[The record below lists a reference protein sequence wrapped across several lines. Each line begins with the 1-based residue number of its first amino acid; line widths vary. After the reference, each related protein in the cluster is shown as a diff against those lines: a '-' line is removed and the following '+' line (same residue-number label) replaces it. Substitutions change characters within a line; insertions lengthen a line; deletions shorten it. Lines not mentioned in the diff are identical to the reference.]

1 MKKKNSILDSKSFLA
16 LGLVFLG
23 GSLVAGGFVASLALG
38 IAWLSW
44 TLGIVLVASFIAL
57 GICAMVFLFRRQKK
71 QSETLDYL
79 TDQIHANKTGG
90 VPLLSLARKKLG
102 EFAPLQDAINSFL
115 ENYSRFE
122 VVYSASSQDKSLR
135 DQIALGHV
143 FREDEFKRNLYF
155 ELQGIHSSR
164 CALLMFELVG
174 KADKDKH
181 ALLKAIQRAFPG
193 AMVGDRDKGY
203 ACFVYEVGALL
214 SLEKRCKELV
224 SSFCTLD
231 VSVSESVSYCK
242 VGGVIYPFVSMG
254 DLYIEGEKA
263 LADSED
269 VNILSSFDRFY
280 FPRTVLTENNKL
292 VIYTGFLEAAE
303 LHFSNLSAHAER
315 IDFLKSLFQ
324 WAASTL
330 GITSG
335 GYLIYD
341 SASKSYR
348 VEMDTSRSGE
358 NKTFGKMGSRIEEK
372 YLDRFFEEASK
383 DLYFAVKDT
392 KTLPSEFSSF
402 TANLGLSSLYL
413 RALTSSGERFALV
426 FFAGDSEASFDSIVA
441 HVILDSVSHLVYK
454 TLSEMKGQEK
464 EEGSERIVNALATR
478 TRRYLYSIDRA
489 SYRLTFVSGDL
500 QKAYPEAKPGAL
512 CYKALHKDYD
522 SPCPYCPLARGTS
535 THLLPELSVSPCTLS
550 VLEYRG
556 ADSERSTLLI
566 ETESAETTAKSS
578 KLMDDSLMIHN
589 QAALSL
595 VINRDCKNRNPGY
608 VLSAKVN
615 NINAL
620 REALPQSDLTSLIG
634 QIVKN
639 FQDAGY
645 EDALYRFDDETLSF
659 LLPNHT
665 KTKAISFAEEAA
677 EIFAIP
683 LEFGNVSKLAE
694 VSYCLVAY
702 PGDVSNARQFI
713 TLVKNDLERSLGFGN
728 GYLVDQTGAPA
739 RKAKRSEF
747 VTALLKEA
755 IKKDNMKVFLQ
766 PIVDAKTLRATTGDI
781 RAALFAPD
789 RSEIA
794 PGEFIPLAEKEGLVS
809 QVDVSSFHSLG
820 ELFSQYGYTTF
831 KSVGLTH
838 LAIYLSLDSIND
850 ESFPGQVKKAM
861 SQYHFPKNC
870 VQFEIRMS
878 FLNKNAEAVR
888 RVMNELSS
896 CPIEWVASEFDYEHD
911 DLATLQSFNILSL
924 KTDRMIV
931 ANALSSPRDGTS
943 FARFCSDAQKGGF
956 RIVATGIETEEQCK
970 FASHLGVHEM
980 EGYYF
985 GRPMKE
991 EDFLNLIAYGSDPTR
1006 KK

>member
-1 MKKKNSILDSKSFLA
+1 MKKKAIVDKKSFLVLGLIFLCGTLLGAGFILSLVYEIKWLAWVLGSSLLASFVA
-16 LGLVFLG
+16 LGV
-23 GSLVAGGFVASLALG
+23 
-38 IAWLSW
+38 
-44 TLGIVLVASFIAL
+44 
-57 GICAMVFLFRRQKK
+57 CAMVFLYRRQKK
-71 QSETLDYL
+71 QSESLNYL
-79 TDQIHANKTGG
+79 TEQIQSNRAGN
-90 VPLLSLARKKLG
+90 VPLLSLMRKKLG

-122 VVYSASSQDKSLR
+122 VVYSSSSQDKSLR

-155 ELQGIHSSR
+155 ELQGIHSAR

-174 KADKDKH
+174 KQEKDKK
-181 ALLKAIQRAFPG
+181 ALLSAIQSAFPG
-193 AMVGDRDKGY
+193 AMVGNRDKGY
-203 ACFVYEVGALL
+203 SCFVYEVGALL
-214 SLEKRCKELV
+214 ALEKRCKELV
-224 SSFCTLD
+224 TSFCTLD
-231 VSVSESVSYCK
+231 VEVSESVSYCK
-242 VGGVIYPFVSMG
+242 VGGVIYPFVSMS
-254 DLYIEGEKA
+254 DLYVEAEKA
-263 LADSED
+263 LQESED
-269 VNILSSFDRFY
+269 VSILSSFDRFY

-292 VIYTGFLEAAE
+292 VIYTGFLEASE
-303 LHFSNLSAHAER
+303 LHFATLLGHNER
-315 IDFLKSLFQ
+315 VEFLRSLFQ

-341 SASKSYR
+341 VPSKSYR
-348 VEMDTSRSGE
+348 VEMDTSRQGE
-358 NKTFGKMGSRIEEK
+358 NLTFGKMGSRIEEK
-372 YLDRFFEEASK
+372 YLNPFFEQASK
-383 DLYFAVKDT
+383 DLYFAVQDT
-392 KTLPSEFSSF
+392 KCLPSEYASF
-402 TANLGLSSLYL
+402 TANIGLNSLYL
-413 RALTSSGERFALV
+413 RALSSNGEKLALI
-426 FFAGDSEASFDSIVA
+426 FFAGNEGASFDSIVA

-464 EEGSERIVNALATR
+464 EIGNERIVNALATR

-489 SYRLTFVSGDL
+489 SYRLTFVSADL
-500 QKAYPEAKPGAL
+500 QKSYPEAKPGAL
-512 CYKALHKDYD
+512 CYRALARGEEG
-522 SPCPYCPLARGTS
+522 PCAYCPLSRGTTS
-535 THLLPELSVSPCTLS
+535 HLLPELSVSPCTLS

-556 ADSERSTLLI
+556 SDSERSTLLI
-566 ETESAETTAKSS
+566 EPEGVEGSSKSS
-578 KLMDDSLMIHN
+578 KLIDEALMIHN

-615 NINAL
+615 NIPAL
-620 REALPQSDLTSLIG
+620 REVLPQSDLTSLIG

-645 EDALYRFDDETLSF
+645 EDVLYRFDDETLSF
-659 LLPNHT
+659 LLPNYT

-683 LEFGNVSKLAE
+683 LESGNISKLAE

-713 TLVKNDLERSLGFGN
+713 TLVKNDLERSVSFGM
-728 GYLVDQTGAPA
+728 GYLVDQSGSAP

-747 VTALLKEA
+747 VTSLLKEA
-755 IKKDNMKVFLQ
+755 IAKDNMKVFLQ
-766 PIVDAKTLRATTGDI
+766 PIVDAKSLRAITGDI

-831 KSVGLTH
+831 KSVGVSH
-838 LAIYLSLDSIND
+838 LAIYLSLESIMS
-850 ESFPGQVKKAM
+850 ESFPGQVKKAI

-878 FLNKNAEAVR
+878 FLNKNGEAVKR
-888 RVMNELSS
+888 LMDELSAQ
-896 CPIEWVASEFDYEHD
+896 PIEWVASEFNYEHD
-911 DLATLQSFNILSL
+911 TLETLQSFGISAL
-924 KTDRMIV
+924 KTDRLIV
-931 ANALSSPRDGTS
+931 SNALSSPRDGTS
-943 FARFCSDAQKGGF
+943 FARFCSDALKGGF

-970 FASHLGVHEM
+970 FVSHLGVHEM

-991 EDFLNLIAYGSDPTR
+991 EDFLNLIAYGSDPSR
-1006 KK
+1006 R